1 VSLPSALPS
10 SVPEGRRDDRL
21 VVDDPDD
28 PIRVLVNVDHVDGPT
43 RQVPLRADETE
54 TVRTRSGTV
63 LQVIALRP
71 RSRS

>member
-1 VSLPSALPS
+1 MSLPSALPS
-10 SVPEGRRDDRL
+10 SVPEVSCDDRL

-28 PIRVLVNVDHVDGPT
+28 PIRVLVDVDPADGPT

-71 RSRS
+71 RSRP